1 MSATTDSGRRG
12 LALMERLLDS
22 LTDPARRERSV
33 AAALLCYVALWTLYG
48 ILAKASQDI
57 HVDMSEQFALARELA
72 LGYPKHPPLTMAVV
86 RAWFAVFPAAD
97 WAYYLLAMANVGLT
111 LWIVWRLMARFVDGE
126 KRVVGLALLTL
137 VPFFNFHALKFNVN
151 TVLMPLWAA
160 TTLWFL
166 RSFETRRPLD
176 AALAGLAAAA
186 SMYGK
191 YWSVF
196 LLIGLGLA
204 ALADPRRAAYFR
216 SAAPWVTVA
225 VGALALAP
233 HAAWLVA
240 NDFAPFSYAVVVHGA
255 SSLVSTLG
263 AVGGYLAGSV
273 GYVAIPLIIVYFAAR
288 PVGATVR
295 DMAWPAQPQR
305 RLAALAFWA
314 VLLTPALVA
323 PFTGVRLTSL
333 WTMSAWTLLPVML
346 LSSPQVTI
354 SRRDALG
361 HPERWPPP
369 SRSRWS
375 PPLRRSALPS
385 TAPSRRR
392 ALLSPRYWPSRS
404 RGCGARQPINRC
416 GCSAATRNSPTPCRS
431 TCRANHS
438 RCMCSTGSR
447 FPRRW
452 RRASGATASRW
463 SVRRAPRSARPPA
476 CVSTARSRG
485 RAARCPACRSKSRSS
500 GVTSASGAS
509 GRAISSSPFRRCRRT
524 GSPAARPRYGLPGAA
539 LQNGM
544 TAVLSSVTAFCSVER
559 PCACVRSKSA

>member
-273 GYVAIPLIIVYFAAR
+273 GYVAIPLIIVDFAAR
-288 PVGATVR
+288 P
-295 DMAWPAQPQR
+295 
-305 RLAALAFWA
+305 AA
-314 VLLTPALVA
+314 
-323 PFTGVRLTSL
+323 
-333 WTMSAWTLLPVML
+333 
-346 LSSPQVTI
+346 
-354 SRRDALG
+354 
-361 HPERWPPP
+361 PP
-369 SRSRWS
+369 SGTW
-375 PPLRRSALPS
+375 PGRRSPS
-385 TAPSRRR
+385 VGWQRWHS
-392 ALLSPRYWPSRS
+392 
-404 RGCGARQPINRC
+404 G
-416 GCSAATRNSPTPCRS
+416 PC
-431 TCRANHS
+431 C
-438 RCMCSTGSR
+438 
-447 FPRRW
+447 
-452 RRASGATASRW
+452 
-463 SVRRAPRSARPPA
+463 
-476 CVSTARSRG
+476 
-485 RAARCPACRSKSRSS
+485 
-500 GVTSASGAS
+500 
-509 GRAISSSPFRRCRRT
+509 
-524 GSPAARPRYGLPGAA
+524 
-539 LQNGM
+539 
-544 TAVLSSVTAFCSVER
+544 
-559 PCACVRSKSA
+559 

>member
-48 ILAKASQDI
+48 MLAKASQDI

-86 RAWFAVFPAAD
+86 RAWFAVFPTAD

-151 TVLMPLWAA
+151 TVLMPLWAV

-216 SAAPWVTVA
+216 SAAPWITVA

-346 LSSPQVTI
+346 LSSPLVMI

-361 HPERWPPP
+361 ILTLAAAFPVAMVAAAPAIGFAIHSSEPPPGTAQSSLLAEPVERVWRETTNQPLRLFGGYEEFTDAVPFYMPSQPFAVHVLDGVAVSQALEARIGHDGIALVCPTRSPERLTTGLCIDRAVARARCSLPGMQVEVEVFRRHLGVGGKRARYLIITIPPMQVD
-369 SRSRWS
+369 RL
-375 PPLRRSALPS
+375 PPLRDL
-385 TAPSRRR
+385 
-392 ALLSPRYWPSRS
+392 
-404 RGCGARQPINRC
+404 
-416 GCSAATRNSPTPCRS
+416 ATGYP
-431 TCRANHS
+431 
-438 RCMCSTGSR
+438 
-447 FPRRW
+447 
-452 RRASGATASRW
+452 
-463 SVRRAPRSARPPA
+463 ARPF
-476 CVSTARSRG
+476 
-485 RAARCPACRSKSRSS
+485 K
-500 GVTSASGAS
+500 
-509 GRAISSSPFRRCRRT
+509 
-524 GSPAARPRYGLPGAA
+524 
-539 LQNGM
+539 M
-544 TAVLSSVTAFCSVER
+544 E
-559 PCACVRSKSA
+559 

>member
-12 LALMERLLDS
+12 LAFMERLLDS

-97 WAYYLLAMANVGLT
+97 WAYYLLAMANIGLT

-151 TVLMPLWAA
+151 TVLMPVWAA

-166 RSFETRRPLD
+166 RSFETRRSLD

-273 GYVAIPLIIVYFAAR
+273 GYVAIPLIIVSFAAR

-295 DMAWPAQPQR
+295 DMAWPAQPER

-346 LSSPQVTI
+346 LSSPLVMI

-361 HPERWPPP
+361 ILTLSAAFPVAMVAAAPAIGFAIHSSEPPPGTAQSSLLAEPVERVWRETTDQPLRLFGGYEEFTDAVPFYMPSHPLAVHVLDGVAVSQALEARIGRDGIALVCPTRSPERPTTGLCVDRAVARARCSLPGVQVEIEVFRRHLGVGGKRARYLIITVPPMQAD
-369 SRSRWS
+369 RL
-375 PPLRRSALPS
+375 PPLRDL
-385 TAPSRRR
+385 
-392 ALLSPRYWPSRS
+392 
-404 RGCGARQPINRC
+404 
-416 GCSAATRNSPTPCRS
+416 ATGYP
-431 TCRANHS
+431 
-438 RCMCSTGSR
+438 
-447 FPRRW
+447 
-452 RRASGATASRW
+452 
-463 SVRRAPRSARPPA
+463 ARPF
-476 CVSTARSRG
+476 
-485 RAARCPACRSKSRSS
+485 K
-500 GVTSASGAS
+500 
-509 GRAISSSPFRRCRRT
+509 
-524 GSPAARPRYGLPGAA
+524 
-539 LQNGM
+539 M
-544 TAVLSSVTAFCSVER
+544 E
-559 PCACVRSKSA
+559 

>member
-33 AAALLCYVALWTLYG
+33 AAALLCYVVVWTLYG
-48 ILAKASQDI
+48 MLAKASQDI

-86 RAWFAVFPAAD
+86 RGWFAVFPTAD

-225 VGALALAP
+225 VGSLALAP

-273 GYVAIPLIIVYFAAR
+273 GYVAIPLIIVAFAAR

-295 DMAWPAQPQR
+295 DVAWPAQPQR

-346 LSSPQVTI
+346 LSSPLVII

-361 HPERWPPP
+361 ILTLAAAFPVAMVAAAPAIGFAIHSSEPPPGTAQSSLLAEPVERVWRETTNQPLRLFGGYEEFTDAVPFYMPSQPFAVHVLDGVAVSQALEARIGRDGIALVCPTRSPERLTTGLCIDRAVARARCSLPGMQVEVEVFRRHLGVGGKRARYLIITIPPMQAD
-369 SRSRWS
+369 RL
-375 PPLRRSALPS
+375 PPLRDL
-385 TAPSRRR
+385 
-392 ALLSPRYWPSRS
+392 
-404 RGCGARQPINRC
+404 
-416 GCSAATRNSPTPCRS
+416 ATGYP
-431 TCRANHS
+431 
-438 RCMCSTGSR
+438 
-447 FPRRW
+447 
-452 RRASGATASRW
+452 
-463 SVRRAPRSARPPA
+463 ARPFK
-476 CVSTARSRG
+476 T
-485 RAARCPACRSKSRSS
+485 
-500 GVTSASGAS
+500 
-509 GRAISSSPFRRCRRT
+509 
-524 GSPAARPRYGLPGAA
+524 
-539 LQNGM
+539 
-544 TAVLSSVTAFCSVER
+544 E
-559 PCACVRSKSA
+559 

>member
-86 RAWFAVFPAAD
+86 RAWFAVVPAAD

-295 DMAWPAQPQR
+295 NMAWPAQPQR

-346 LSSPQVTI
+346 LSSPLVMI

-361 HPERWPPP
+361 ILTLAAAFPVAMVAAAPAIGFAIHSSEPPPGTAQSSLLAEPVERVWRETTNQPLRLFGGYEEFTDAVPFYMPSQPFAVHVLDGVAVSQALEARIGRDGIALVCPTRSPERPTTGLCIDRAVARARCSLPGMQVEVEVFRRHLGVGGKRARYLIITIPPMQAD
-369 SRSRWS
+369 RL
-375 PPLRRSALPS
+375 PPLRDL
-385 TAPSRRR
+385 
-392 ALLSPRYWPSRS
+392 
-404 RGCGARQPINRC
+404 
-416 GCSAATRNSPTPCRS
+416 ATGYP
-431 TCRANHS
+431 
-438 RCMCSTGSR
+438 
-447 FPRRW
+447 
-452 RRASGATASRW
+452 
-463 SVRRAPRSARPPA
+463 ARPFK
-476 CVSTARSRG
+476 T
-485 RAARCPACRSKSRSS
+485 
-500 GVTSASGAS
+500 
-509 GRAISSSPFRRCRRT
+509 
-524 GSPAARPRYGLPGAA
+524 
-539 LQNGM
+539 
-544 TAVLSSVTAFCSVER
+544 E
-559 PCACVRSKSA
+559 

>member
-48 ILAKASQDI
+48 LLAKASQDI

-176 AALAGLAAAA
+176 AALTGLAAAA

-346 LSSPQVTI
+346 LSSPLVMI

-361 HPERWPPP
+361 ILTLAAAFPVAMVAAAPAIGFAIHSSEPPPGTAQSSLLAEPVERVWRETTNQPLRLFGGYEEFTDAVPFYMPSQPLAVHVLDGVAVSQALEARIGRDGIALVCPTRSPERPTTGLCIDRAVARARCSLPGMQVEVEVFRRHLGVGGKRARYLVITIPPMQAD
-369 SRSRWS
+369 RL
-375 PPLRRSALPS
+375 PPLRDL
-385 TAPSRRR
+385 
-392 ALLSPRYWPSRS
+392 
-404 RGCGARQPINRC
+404 
-416 GCSAATRNSPTPCRS
+416 ATGYP
-431 TCRANHS
+431 
-438 RCMCSTGSR
+438 
-447 FPRRW
+447 
-452 RRASGATASRW
+452 
-463 SVRRAPRSARPPA
+463 ARPFK
-476 CVSTARSRG
+476 T
-485 RAARCPACRSKSRSS
+485 
-500 GVTSASGAS
+500 
-509 GRAISSSPFRRCRRT
+509 
-524 GSPAARPRYGLPGAA
+524 
-539 LQNGM
+539 
-544 TAVLSSVTAFCSVER
+544 E
-559 PCACVRSKSA
+559 

>member
-12 LALMERLLDS
+12 LALIERLLDS

-48 ILAKASQDI
+48 ILAKASQDV

-151 TVLMPLWAA
+151 TVLMPLWAV

-166 RSFETRRPLD
+166 RSFETQRPLD

-346 LSSPQVTI
+346 LSSPLVMI

-361 HPERWPPP
+361 ILTLAAAFPVAVVVAAPAIGFAIHSSEPPPGTAQSSLLAEPVERVWRETTNQPLRLFGGYEEFTDAVPFYMPSHPLAVHVLDGVAVSQALEARIGRDGIALVCPTRSPERPTTGLCIDRAVARARCSLPGMQVEVEVFRRYLGVGGKRARYLIITIPPMQAD
-369 SRSRWS
+369 RL
-375 PPLRRSALPS
+375 PPLRDL
-385 TAPSRRR
+385 
-392 ALLSPRYWPSRS
+392 
-404 RGCGARQPINRC
+404 
-416 GCSAATRNSPTPCRS
+416 ATGYP
-431 TCRANHS
+431 
-438 RCMCSTGSR
+438 
-447 FPRRW
+447 
-452 RRASGATASRW
+452 
-463 SVRRAPRSARPPA
+463 ARPFK
-476 CVSTARSRG
+476 T
-485 RAARCPACRSKSRSS
+485 
-500 GVTSASGAS
+500 
-509 GRAISSSPFRRCRRT
+509 
-524 GSPAARPRYGLPGAA
+524 
-539 LQNGM
+539 
-544 TAVLSSVTAFCSVER
+544 E
-559 PCACVRSKSA
+559 

>member
-295 DMAWPAQPQR
+295 NMAWPAQPQR

-346 LSSPQVTI
+346 LSSPLVMI

-361 HPERWPPP
+361 ILTLAAAFPVAMVAAAPAIGFAIHSSEPPPGTAQSSLLAEPVERVWRETTNQPLRLFGGYEEFTDAVPFYMPSQPLAVHVLDGVAVSQALEARIGRDGIALVCPTRSPERPTTGLCIDRAVARARCSLPGMQVEVEVFRRHLGVGGKRARYLIITIPPMQAD
-369 SRSRWS
+369 RL
-375 PPLRRSALPS
+375 PPLRDL
-385 TAPSRRR
+385 
-392 ALLSPRYWPSRS
+392 
-404 RGCGARQPINRC
+404 
-416 GCSAATRNSPTPCRS
+416 ATGYP
-431 TCRANHS
+431 
-438 RCMCSTGSR
+438 
-447 FPRRW
+447 
-452 RRASGATASRW
+452 
-463 SVRRAPRSARPPA
+463 ARPFK
-476 CVSTARSRG
+476 T
-485 RAARCPACRSKSRSS
+485 
-500 GVTSASGAS
+500 
-509 GRAISSSPFRRCRRT
+509 
-524 GSPAARPRYGLPGAA
+524 
-539 LQNGM
+539 
-544 TAVLSSVTAFCSVER
+544 E
-559 PCACVRSKSA
+559 

>member
-225 VGALALAP
+225 VGALALVP

-240 NDFAPFSYAVVVHGA
+240 NAFAPFSYAVVVHGA

-273 GYVAIPLIIVYFAAR
+273 GYVAIPLIIVSFAAR

-346 LSSPQVTI
+346 LSSPLVMI

-361 HPERWPPP
+361 ILTLSAAFPVAMVAAAPAIGFAIHSSEPPPGTAQSSLLAEPVERVWRETTNQPLRLFGGYEEFTDAVPFYMPSHPLAVHVLDGVAVSQALEARIGRDGIALVCPTRSPERPTTGLCIDRAVARARCSLPGMQVEVEVFRRHLGVGGKRARYLIITIPPMQAD
-369 SRSRWS
+369 RL
-375 PPLRRSALPS
+375 PPLRDL
-385 TAPSRRR
+385 
-392 ALLSPRYWPSRS
+392 
-404 RGCGARQPINRC
+404 
-416 GCSAATRNSPTPCRS
+416 ATGYP
-431 TCRANHS
+431 
-438 RCMCSTGSR
+438 
-447 FPRRW
+447 
-452 RRASGATASRW
+452 
-463 SVRRAPRSARPPA
+463 VR
-476 CVSTARSRG
+476 
-485 RAARCPACRSKSRSS
+485 
-500 GVTSASGAS
+500 
-509 GRAISSSPFRRCRRT
+509 PFKT
-524 GSPAARPRYGLPGAA
+524 
-539 LQNGM
+539 
-544 TAVLSSVTAFCSVER
+544 E
-559 PCACVRSKSA
+559 

>member
-12 LALMERLLDS
+12 LAFMERLLDS

-48 ILAKASQDI
+48 TLAKASQDI

-225 VGALALAP
+225 VGALALVP

-273 GYVAIPLIIVYFAAR
+273 GYIAIPLILVYFAAR

-346 LSSPQVTI
+346 LSSPLVMI

-361 HPERWPPP
+361 ILTLAAAFPVAMVAAAPAIGFAIHSSEPPPGAAQSSVLAEPVERVWRETTDQPLRLFGGYEEFTDAVPFYMPSHPLAVHVLDGVAVSQALEARIGRDGIALVCPTRSPERPTTGLCIDRAVARARCSLPGMQVEVEVFRRHLGVGGKRARYLIITIPPMQVD
-369 SRSRWS
+369 RL
-375 PPLRRSALPS
+375 PPLRDL
-385 TAPSRRR
+385 
-392 ALLSPRYWPSRS
+392 
-404 RGCGARQPINRC
+404 
-416 GCSAATRNSPTPCRS
+416 ATGYP
-431 TCRANHS
+431 
-438 RCMCSTGSR
+438 
-447 FPRRW
+447 
-452 RRASGATASRW
+452 
-463 SVRRAPRSARPPA
+463 ARPF
-476 CVSTARSRG
+476 
-485 RAARCPACRSKSRSS
+485 K
-500 GVTSASGAS
+500 
-509 GRAISSSPFRRCRRT
+509 
-524 GSPAARPRYGLPGAA
+524 
-539 LQNGM
+539 M
-544 TAVLSSVTAFCSVER
+544 E
-559 PCACVRSKSA
+559 

>member
-12 LALMERLLDS
+12 LAFMERLLDS

-48 ILAKASQDI
+48 TLAKASQDI

-186 SMYGK
+186 AMYGK

-273 GYVAIPLIIVYFAAR
+273 GYVAIPLIIVSFAAR

-295 DMAWPAQPQR
+295 DMAWPAQPER

-346 LSSPQVTI
+346 LSSPLVMI

-361 HPERWPPP
+361 ILTLAAAFPVAMVAAAPAIGFAIHSSEPPPGAAQSSVLAEPVERVWRETTDQPLRLFGGYEEFTDAVPFYMPSHPLAVHVLDGVAVSQALEARIGRDGIALVCPTRSPERPTTGLCVDRAVARARCSLPGVQVEIEVFRRHLGVGGKRARYLIITIPPMQAD
-369 SRSRWS
+369 RL
-375 PPLRRSALPS
+375 PPLRDL
-385 TAPSRRR
+385 
-392 ALLSPRYWPSRS
+392 
-404 RGCGARQPINRC
+404 
-416 GCSAATRNSPTPCRS
+416 ATGYP
-431 TCRANHS
+431 
-438 RCMCSTGSR
+438 
-447 FPRRW
+447 
-452 RRASGATASRW
+452 
-463 SVRRAPRSARPPA
+463 ARPF
-476 CVSTARSRG
+476 
-485 RAARCPACRSKSRSS
+485 K
-500 GVTSASGAS
+500 
-509 GRAISSSPFRRCRRT
+509 
-524 GSPAARPRYGLPGAA
+524 
-539 LQNGM
+539 M
-544 TAVLSSVTAFCSVER
+544 E
-559 PCACVRSKSA
+559 

>member
-346 LSSPQVTI
+346 LSSPLVMI

-361 HPERWPPP
+361 ILTLAAAFPVAMVAAAPAIGFAIHSSEPPPGTAQSSLLAEPVERVWRETTNQPLRLFGGYEEFTDAVPFYMPSQPFAVHVLDGVAVSQALEARIGRDGIALVCPTRSPERPTTGLCIDRAVARARCSLPGMQVEVEVFRRHLGVGGKRARYLIITIPPMQAD
-369 SRSRWS
+369 RL
-375 PPLRRSALPS
+375 PPLRDL
-385 TAPSRRR
+385 
-392 ALLSPRYWPSRS
+392 
-404 RGCGARQPINRC
+404 
-416 GCSAATRNSPTPCRS
+416 ATGYP
-431 TCRANHS
+431 
-438 RCMCSTGSR
+438 
-447 FPRRW
+447 
-452 RRASGATASRW
+452 
-463 SVRRAPRSARPPA
+463 ARPFK
-476 CVSTARSRG
+476 T
-485 RAARCPACRSKSRSS
+485 
-500 GVTSASGAS
+500 
-509 GRAISSSPFRRCRRT
+509 
-524 GSPAARPRYGLPGAA
+524 
-539 LQNGM
+539 
-544 TAVLSSVTAFCSVER
+544 E
-559 PCACVRSKSA
+559 

>member
-273 GYVAIPLIIVYFAAR
+273 GYVAIPLIIVSFAAR
-288 PVGATVR
+288 PVGATIR

-346 LSSPQVTI
+346 LSSPLVMI

-361 HPERWPPP
+361 ILTLAAAFPVAMVAAAPAIGFAIHSSEPPPGTAQSSLLAEPVERVWRETTDQPLRLFGGYEEFTDAVPFYMPSHPLAVHVLDGVAVSQALEARIGRDGIALVCPTRSPERPTTGLCIDRAVARARCSLPGMQVEVEVFRRHLGVGGKRARYLIITIPPMQAD
-369 SRSRWS
+369 RL
-375 PPLRRSALPS
+375 PPLRDL
-385 TAPSRRR
+385 
-392 ALLSPRYWPSRS
+392 
-404 RGCGARQPINRC
+404 
-416 GCSAATRNSPTPCRS
+416 ATGYP
-431 TCRANHS
+431 
-438 RCMCSTGSR
+438 
-447 FPRRW
+447 
-452 RRASGATASRW
+452 
-463 SVRRAPRSARPPA
+463 ARPFK
-476 CVSTARSRG
+476 T
-485 RAARCPACRSKSRSS
+485 
-500 GVTSASGAS
+500 
-509 GRAISSSPFRRCRRT
+509 
-524 GSPAARPRYGLPGAA
+524 
-539 LQNGM
+539 
-544 TAVLSSVTAFCSVER
+544 E
-559 PCACVRSKSA
+559 

>member
-273 GYVAIPLIIVYFAAR
+273 GYVAIPLIIVSFAAR

-305 RLAALAFWA
+305 RLAALAFWG

-346 LSSPQVTI
+346 LSSPLVMI

-361 HPERWPPP
+361 ILTLAAAFPVAMVAAAPAIGFAIHSSEPPPGTAQSSLLAEPVERVWRETTNQPLRLFGGYEEFTDAVPFYMPSQPFAAHVLDGVAVSQALEARIGHDGIALVCPTRSPERPTTGLCIDRAVARARCSLPGMQVEVEVFRRHLGVGGKRARYLIITIPPMQAD
-369 SRSRWS
+369 RL
-375 PPLRRSALPS
+375 PPLRDL
-385 TAPSRRR
+385 
-392 ALLSPRYWPSRS
+392 
-404 RGCGARQPINRC
+404 
-416 GCSAATRNSPTPCRS
+416 ATGYP
-431 TCRANHS
+431 
-438 RCMCSTGSR
+438 
-447 FPRRW
+447 
-452 RRASGATASRW
+452 
-463 SVRRAPRSARPPA
+463 ARPFK
-476 CVSTARSRG
+476 T
-485 RAARCPACRSKSRSS
+485 
-500 GVTSASGAS
+500 
-509 GRAISSSPFRRCRRT
+509 
-524 GSPAARPRYGLPGAA
+524 
-539 LQNGM
+539 
-544 TAVLSSVTAFCSVER
+544 E
-559 PCACVRSKSA
+559 

>member
-273 GYVAIPLIIVYFAAR
+273 GYVAIPLIIVSFAAR
-288 PVGATVR
+288 PVGATIR

-346 LSSPQVTI
+346 LSSPLVII

-361 HPERWPPP
+361 ILTLAAAFPVAMVAAAPAIGFAIHSSEPPPATAQSSLLAEPVERVWRETTDQPLRLFGGYEEFTDAVPFYMPSHPLAVHVLDGVAVSQALEARIGRDGIALVCPTRSPERPTTGLCIDRAVARARCSLPGMQVEVEVFRRHLGVGGKRARYLIITIPPMQAD
-369 SRSRWS
+369 RL
-375 PPLRRSALPS
+375 PPLRDL
-385 TAPSRRR
+385 
-392 ALLSPRYWPSRS
+392 
-404 RGCGARQPINRC
+404 
-416 GCSAATRNSPTPCRS
+416 ATGYP
-431 TCRANHS
+431 
-438 RCMCSTGSR
+438 
-447 FPRRW
+447 
-452 RRASGATASRW
+452 
-463 SVRRAPRSARPPA
+463 ARPF
-476 CVSTARSRG
+476 
-485 RAARCPACRSKSRSS
+485 K
-500 GVTSASGAS
+500 
-509 GRAISSSPFRRCRRT
+509 
-524 GSPAARPRYGLPGAA
+524 
-539 LQNGM
+539 M
-544 TAVLSSVTAFCSVER
+544 E
-559 PCACVRSKSA
+559 

>member
-225 VGALALAP
+225 VGALALVP

-255 SSLVSTLG
+255 SSLLSTLG

-273 GYVAIPLIIVYFAAR
+273 GYVAIPLIIVSFAVR

-323 PFTGVRLTSL
+323 PVTGVRLTSL

-346 LSSPQVTI
+346 LSSPLVMI

-361 HPERWPPP
+361 ILTLAAAFPVAMVAAAPAIGFAIHSSEPPPGTAQSSLLAEPVERVWRETTNQPLRLFGGYEEFTDAVPFYMPSHPLAVHVLDGVAVSQALEARIGRDGIALVCPTRSPERPTTGLCIDRAVARARCSLPGMQVEVEVFRRHLGVGGKRARYLIITIPPMQAD
-369 SRSRWS
+369 RL
-375 PPLRRSALPS
+375 PPLRDL
-385 TAPSRRR
+385 
-392 ALLSPRYWPSRS
+392 
-404 RGCGARQPINRC
+404 
-416 GCSAATRNSPTPCRS
+416 ATGYP
-431 TCRANHS
+431 
-438 RCMCSTGSR
+438 
-447 FPRRW
+447 
-452 RRASGATASRW
+452 
-463 SVRRAPRSARPPA
+463 ARPFK
-476 CVSTARSRG
+476 T
-485 RAARCPACRSKSRSS
+485 
-500 GVTSASGAS
+500 
-509 GRAISSSPFRRCRRT
+509 
-524 GSPAARPRYGLPGAA
+524 
-539 LQNGM
+539 
-544 TAVLSSVTAFCSVER
+544 E
-559 PCACVRSKSA
+559 

>member
-1 MSATTDSGRRG
+1 
-12 LALMERLLDS
+12 MERLLDS

-166 RSFETRRPLD
+166 RSFETQRPLD

-273 GYVAIPLIIVYFAAR
+273 GYVAIPLIIVSFAAR

-295 DMAWPAQPQR
+295 DMAWPAQPER

-361 HPERWPPP
+361 ILTLAAAFPVAMVAAAPAIGFAIHSSEPPPGTAQSSLLAEPVERVWRETTNQPLRLFGGYEEFTDAVPFYMPSQPFAVHVLDGVAVSQALEARIGRDGIALVCPTRSPERPTTGLCIDRAVARARCSLPGMQVEVEVFRRHLGVGGKRARYLIITIPPMQAD
-369 SRSRWS
+369 RL
-375 PPLRRSALPS
+375 PPLRDL
-385 TAPSRRR
+385 
-392 ALLSPRYWPSRS
+392 
-404 RGCGARQPINRC
+404 
-416 GCSAATRNSPTPCRS
+416 ATGYP
-431 TCRANHS
+431 
-438 RCMCSTGSR
+438 
-447 FPRRW
+447 
-452 RRASGATASRW
+452 
-463 SVRRAPRSARPPA
+463 VR
-476 CVSTARSRG
+476 
-485 RAARCPACRSKSRSS
+485 
-500 GVTSASGAS
+500 
-509 GRAISSSPFRRCRRT
+509 PFKT
-524 GSPAARPRYGLPGAA
+524 
-539 LQNGM
+539 
-544 TAVLSSVTAFCSVER
+544 E
-559 PCACVRSKSA
+559 

>member
-12 LALMERLLDS
+12 LALMQRLLDS

-151 TVLMPLWAA
+151 TVLMPLWAV

-233 HAAWLVA
+233 HVAWLVA

-346 LSSPQVTI
+346 LSSPLVMI

-361 HPERWPPP
+361 ILTLAAAFPVAMVAAAPAIGFAIHSSEPPPGAAQSSLLAEPVERVWRQTTDQPLRLFGGYEEFTDAVPFYMPSHPLAVHVLDGVAVSQALEARIGRDGIALACPTRSPERPTTGLCIDRAVARARCSLPGVQVEVEVFRRYLGVAGKRARYLIITIPPMQAD
-369 SRSRWS
+369 RL
-375 PPLRRSALPS
+375 PPLRDL
-385 TAPSRRR
+385 
-392 ALLSPRYWPSRS
+392 
-404 RGCGARQPINRC
+404 
-416 GCSAATRNSPTPCRS
+416 ATGYP
-431 TCRANHS
+431 
-438 RCMCSTGSR
+438 
-447 FPRRW
+447 
-452 RRASGATASRW
+452 
-463 SVRRAPRSARPPA
+463 ARPFK
-476 CVSTARSRG
+476 T
-485 RAARCPACRSKSRSS
+485 
-500 GVTSASGAS
+500 
-509 GRAISSSPFRRCRRT
+509 
-524 GSPAARPRYGLPGAA
+524 
-539 LQNGM
+539 
-544 TAVLSSVTAFCSVER
+544 E
-559 PCACVRSKSA
+559 

>member
-1 MSATTDSGRRG
+1 
-12 LALMERLLDS
+12 
-22 LTDPARRERSV
+22 
-33 AAALLCYVALWTLYG
+33 
-48 ILAKASQDI
+48 
-57 HVDMSEQFALARELA
+57 
-72 LGYPKHPPLTMAVV
+72 
-86 RAWFAVFPAAD
+86 
-97 WAYYLLAMANVGLT
+97 
-111 LWIVWRLMARFVDGE
+111 
-126 KRVVGLALLTL
+126 

-225 VGALALAP
+225 VGALALVP

-273 GYVAIPLIIVYFAAR
+273 GYVAIPLIIVSFAVR

-323 PFTGVRLTSL
+323 PVTGVRLTSL

-346 LSSPQVTI
+346 LSSPLVMI

-361 HPERWPPP
+361 ILTLSAAFPVAMVAAAPAIGFAIHSSEPPPGTAQSSLLAEPVERVWRETTNQPLRLFGGYEEFTDAVPFYMPSQPFAVHVLDGVAVSQALEARIGRDGIALVCPTRSPERPTTGLCIDRAVARARCSLPGMQVEVEVFRRHLGVGGKRARYLIITIPPMQAD
-369 SRSRWS
+369 RL
-375 PPLRRSALPS
+375 PPLRDL
-385 TAPSRRR
+385 
-392 ALLSPRYWPSRS
+392 
-404 RGCGARQPINRC
+404 
-416 GCSAATRNSPTPCRS
+416 ATGYP
-431 TCRANHS
+431 
-438 RCMCSTGSR
+438 
-447 FPRRW
+447 
-452 RRASGATASRW
+452 
-463 SVRRAPRSARPPA
+463 VR
-476 CVSTARSRG
+476 
-485 RAARCPACRSKSRSS
+485 
-500 GVTSASGAS
+500 
-509 GRAISSSPFRRCRRT
+509 PFKT
-524 GSPAARPRYGLPGAA
+524 
-539 LQNGM
+539 
-544 TAVLSSVTAFCSVER
+544 E
-559 PCACVRSKSA
+559 

>member
-12 LALMERLLDS
+12 LAFMERLLDS

-48 ILAKASQDI
+48 TLAKASQDI

-97 WAYYLLAMANVGLT
+97 WAYYLLAMANIGLT

-126 KRVVGLALLTL
+126 KRVVGLALLTW

-361 HPERWPPP
+361 ILTLAAAFPVAMVAAAPAIGFAIHSSEPPPGAAQSSVLAEPVERVWRETTDQPLRLFGGYEEFTDAVPFYMPSHPLAVHVLDGVAVSQALEARIGRDGIALVCPTRSPERPTTGLCVDRAVARARCSLPGVQVEIEVFRRHLGVGGKRARYLIITVPPMQAD
-369 SRSRWS
+369 RL
-375 PPLRRSALPS
+375 PPLRDL
-385 TAPSRRR
+385 
-392 ALLSPRYWPSRS
+392 
-404 RGCGARQPINRC
+404 
-416 GCSAATRNSPTPCRS
+416 ATGYP
-431 TCRANHS
+431 
-438 RCMCSTGSR
+438 
-447 FPRRW
+447 
-452 RRASGATASRW
+452 
-463 SVRRAPRSARPPA
+463 ARPF
-476 CVSTARSRG
+476 
-485 RAARCPACRSKSRSS
+485 K
-500 GVTSASGAS
+500 
-509 GRAISSSPFRRCRRT
+509 
-524 GSPAARPRYGLPGAA
+524 
-539 LQNGM
+539 M
-544 TAVLSSVTAFCSVER
+544 E
-559 PCACVRSKSA
+559 

>member
-204 ALADPRRAAYFR
+204 PLADPRRAAYFR

-273 GYVAIPLIIVYFAAR
+273 GYVAIPLIIVSFAAR
-288 PVGATVR
+288 PVGATIR

-346 LSSPQVTI
+346 LSSPLVMI

-361 HPERWPPP
+361 ILTLAAAFPVAMVAAAPAIGFAIHSSEPPPGTAQSSLLAEPVERVWRETTNQPLRLFGGYEEFTDAVPFYMPSHPLAVHVLDGVAVSQALEARIGRDGIALVCPTRSPERPTTGLCIDRAVARARCSLPGMQVEVEVFRRHLGVGGKRARYLIITIPPMQAD
-369 SRSRWS
+369 RL
-375 PPLRRSALPS
+375 PPLRDL
-385 TAPSRRR
+385 
-392 ALLSPRYWPSRS
+392 
-404 RGCGARQPINRC
+404 
-416 GCSAATRNSPTPCRS
+416 ATGYP
-431 TCRANHS
+431 
-438 RCMCSTGSR
+438 
-447 FPRRW
+447 
-452 RRASGATASRW
+452 
-463 SVRRAPRSARPPA
+463 ARPFK
-476 CVSTARSRG
+476 T
-485 RAARCPACRSKSRSS
+485 
-500 GVTSASGAS
+500 
-509 GRAISSSPFRRCRRT
+509 
-524 GSPAARPRYGLPGAA
+524 
-539 LQNGM
+539 
-544 TAVLSSVTAFCSVER
+544 E
-559 PCACVRSKSA
+559 

>member
-33 AAALLCYVALWTLYG
+33 AAALLCYVVVWTLYG
-48 ILAKASQDI
+48 MLAKASQDI

-86 RAWFAVFPAAD
+86 RGWFAVFPTAD

-196 LLIGLGLA
+196 LLVGLGLA

-225 VGALALAP
+225 VGSLALAP

-273 GYVAIPLIIVYFAAR
+273 GYVAIPLIIVAFAAR

-346 LSSPQVTI
+346 LSSPLVMI

-361 HPERWPPP
+361 ILTLAAAFPVAVVVAAPAIGFAIHSSEPPPGTAQSSLLAEPVERVWRETTNQPLRLFGGYEEFTDAVPFYMPSQPFAVHVLDGVAVSQALEARIGRDGIALVCPTRSPERLTTGLCIDRAVTRARCSLPGMQVEVEVFRRHLGVGGKRARYLIITIPPMQAD
-369 SRSRWS
+369 RL
-375 PPLRRSALPS
+375 PPLRDL
-385 TAPSRRR
+385 
-392 ALLSPRYWPSRS
+392 
-404 RGCGARQPINRC
+404 
-416 GCSAATRNSPTPCRS
+416 ATGYP
-431 TCRANHS
+431 
-438 RCMCSTGSR
+438 
-447 FPRRW
+447 
-452 RRASGATASRW
+452 
-463 SVRRAPRSARPPA
+463 ARPF
-476 CVSTARSRG
+476 
-485 RAARCPACRSKSRSS
+485 K
-500 GVTSASGAS
+500 
-509 GRAISSSPFRRCRRT
+509 
-524 GSPAARPRYGLPGAA
+524 
-539 LQNGM
+539 M
-544 TAVLSSVTAFCSVER
+544 E
-559 PCACVRSKSA
+559 